1 MGFPAQ
7 LYLAW
12 CRRFQRCAATC
23 TEAVIEGVGSKTT
36 DLGCRC
42 SDLGSVAAKMTPCI
56 ALKGNCDFDDVPTS
70 AKLSGLH
77 QAGST
82 LKPLSGAFGDDI
94 EVLDRNSADCYGRQ
108 NNLDDVMYLS
118 DACFRLEFFYA
129 KVEDSIYVVLL
140 L

>member
-56 ALKGNCDFDDVPTS
+56 ALKGDCDFDDVPNDTDLN
-70 AKLSGLH
+70 AGLPRTRSG
-77 QAGST
+77 
-82 LKPLSGAFGDDI
+82 
-94 EVLDRNSADCYGRQ
+94 
-108 NNLDDVMYLS
+108 
-118 DACFRLEFFYA
+118 
-129 KVEDSIYVVLL
+129 SIKGGVH
-140 L
+140 

>member
-56 ALKGNCDFDDVPTS
+56 ALKGNCDFDDVPSLPRTR
-70 AKLSGLH
+70 L
-77 QAGST
+77 GSV
-82 LKPLSGAFGDDI
+82 KGG
-94 EVLDRNSADCYGRQ
+94 VH
-108 NNLDDVMYLS
+108 
-118 DACFRLEFFYA
+118 
-129 KVEDSIYVVLL
+129 
-140 L
+140 